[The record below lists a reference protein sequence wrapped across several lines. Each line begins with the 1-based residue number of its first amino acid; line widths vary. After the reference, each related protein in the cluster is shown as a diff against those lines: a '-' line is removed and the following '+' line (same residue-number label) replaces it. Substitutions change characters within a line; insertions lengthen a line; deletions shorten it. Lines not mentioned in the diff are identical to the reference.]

1 MAVQGKS
8 LSPDYKQAIVSLKK
22 YFDRI
27 KNDSAENAISPIQK
41 TSHALDVGL
50 ATVNRVMA
58 EYNRDP
64 ASIEIDQFQRGKPPY
79 IMADSLQVIVR
90 DYVRAA
96 NVEGKHITLEMLSK
110 HLSKCN
116 SEQKFSIRTL
126 GRALDRWGFTFGKG
140 SRSQH
145 LKEKDHVITARRRY
159 LREMRLNRKGSET
172 LRPEVYLD
180 ESYVNKNHSN
190 DFTWYLDDDGP
201 LIQKPTGKG
210 ERLIIINAITVNG
223 WVPNAKLVF
232 KSNRKT
238 GDYHGQMNH
247 SLFTKWFTE
256 MLLPNIPSNSLIIMD
271 NASYHNVL
279 SENSDPTPNS
289 KKEHIFRWLKEKKAP
304 ICNDMLKAELLEIM
318 EKMVTS
324 PTFALDKI
332 AAKKGHKVL
341 RTPPYHPELQPIE
354 VCWGVVKNEIAR
366 NCNFTMTGLQ
376 KQLDLA
382 FDSVTSKTCSGIIK
396 KVRKFEDDYWKE
408 DSDLEL

>member
-1 MAVQGKS
+1 M
-8 LSPDYKQAIVSLKK
+8 KK
-22 YFDRI
+22 YFDRT
-27 KNDSAENAISPIQK
+27 KKDAAENAISPIQK

-58 EYNRDP
+58 EYNRDTT
-64 ASIEIDQFQRGKPPY
+64 SIEVDQFQRGKPPY
-79 IMADSLQVIVR
+79 IMADSLQVLVR

-116 SEQKFSIRTL
+116 NEKDFSIRTV

-159 LREMRLNRKGSET
+159 LREMRLNRKGNQT
-172 LRPEVYLD
+172 IHPEVYLD

-210 ERLIIINAITVNG
+210 ERLIIINAITIHG

-232 KSNRKT
+232 KSSRKT
-238 GDYHGQMNH
+238 ADYHGQMNH

-256 MLLPNIPSNSLIIMD
+256 MLLPNIPANSLIIMD

-289 KKEHIFRWLKEKKAP
+289 KKEHIFRWLEEKKAP

-318 EKMVTS
+318 DKMITS
-324 PTFALDKI
+324 PTFALDEI
-332 AAKKGHKVL
+332 AAKQGHKVL
-341 RTPPYHPELQPIE
+341 RTLPYHPELQPIE

-408 DSDLEL
+408 DSILGL